1 MLLWAVLMVTR
12 YVNMQDFIF
21 SQTWKIYFL
30 KQTFELHQDDGLIL
44 QWPPNRQK
52 EKKLFKDIGFNI
64 DIQANLKE
72 VFFFDVTLNLQMVQ
86 KTKQKAKVSIHCW
99 TIHRKSSNSYK
110 ILSLK
115 DSQKVLPTKKV

>member
-12 YVNMQDFIF
+12 YVNLQDFIF

-30 KQTFELHQDDGLIL
+30 KQIFELHQDDGLIL

-72 VFFFDVTLNLQMVQ
+72 VVFFDVTLNLQMVQ
-86 KTKQKAKVSIHCW
+86 KKTKVSTHCW

-110 ILSLK
+110 ILSQK
-115 DSQKVLPTKKV
+115 DSRKVLPTKKV

>member
-86 KTKQKAKVSIHCW
+86 KTKQKTKVSIHCW